1 MMTPAPPSKLF
12 QRIGLLIQESLDF
25 IGAAST
31 HHRERVA
38 VKAVP
43 RLSADKKRAV
53 YTVRVRGELVSVEL
67 EHRLSGILFQARA
80 TLDRAMFAAAT
91 TNSSLSFSPSEQR
104 DVAFPIAES
113 QTAWDKLLRKKYM
126 SALGIKKVARLR
138 QIQPFVT
145 GKPIATTLNDLHRF
159 DKHRDPLELV
169 VIADPQ
175 FPMLFNHVLDHP
187 DGPGEWWIDFAQ
199 PNPPV
204 TDGLELVERRT
215 LRPMISVGI
224 EDVPLTTAA
233 PLGGKFVDVQDL
245 LWDAMEF
252 VTRAAEIL
260 EGKRTSAANAMARY
274 IKAERTQ
281 LAAFQRGMLE
291 EDWDEW
297 LKLAQPGRG
306 PGESFR
312 TR

>member
-1 MMTPAPPSKLF
+1 MTTATPPSKLF
-12 QRIGLLIQESLDF
+12 QRIGILMQESLNF
-25 IGAAST
+25 IGAAAA

-43 RLSADKKRAV
+43 RLSADKKRVV
-53 YTVRVRGELVSVEL
+53 YVVRVRGELIPIEL

-91 TNSSLSFSPSEQR
+91 GDPSLSYSETEQR

-113 QTAWDKLLRKKYM
+113 AEAWNKLLRKKHM
-126 SALGIKKVARLR
+126 SALGAKKVGQLR
-138 QIQPFVT
+138 RIQPFVT

-175 FPMLFNHVLDHP
+175 FPMLFDHVVDHP
-187 DGPGEWWIDFAQ
+187 EGPGEWWIDFTQ
-199 PNPPV
+199 PNPPIA
-204 TDGLELVERRT
+204 DGLELVERRT

-224 EDVPLTTAA
+224 EDVPLTCAA
-233 PLGGKFVDVQDL
+233 PLGGEFVDIQDL

-252 VTRAAEIL
+252 VSRAAEIL
-260 EGKRTSAANAMARY
+260 DGKDTRVADGMAAY
-274 IKAERTQ
+274 IDAERTQ
-281 LAAFQRGMLE
+281 LAAFHRGIY
-291 EDWDEW
+291 EDDWGEW
-297 LKLAQPGRG
+297 LELAQPGKA
-306 PGESFR
+306 PGDSFR
-312 TR
+312 RQ